1 MLRMT
6 YYQANLSPEQYAVLR
21 SVLREKGNLAMAAE
35 MMGLSLTRLRAMA
48 TKDEDLKIE
57 IEDALE
63 YHGALIYSTALERA
77 TAGKSDVLLGK
88 ILEAKVT
95 GFSKE
100 SREPASQ
107 RNKPTGLRLRTFD
120 ADGEENGVEDVAP
133 KTQPL
138 QLELRPGL

>member
-1 MLRMT
+1 MT
-6 YYQANLSPEQYAVLR
+6 IHLSTEQYAILR
-21 SVLREKGNLAMAAE
+21 STLREKGSLPMAAHL
-35 MMGLSLTRLRAMA
+35 MGLSLTRLRAMA
-48 TKDEDLKIE
+48 AKDEDLKIE

-63 YHGALIYSTALERA
+63 FHGALIYDCALERA
-77 TAGKSDVLLGK
+77 TNGKSDAMLGK

-100 SREPASQ
+100 SREPLSQ

-120 ADGEENGVEDVAP
+120 ADGEESGVQDVAP
-133 KTQPL
+133 KPL

>member
-1 MLRMT
+1 MT
-6 YYQANLSPEQYAVLR
+6 YYQANLSPEQYALLR

-88 ILEAKVT
+88 ILEAKVN

-100 SREPASQ
+100 SRE

-120 ADGEENGVEDVAP
+120 AEGEENGVEDVAP
-133 KTQPL
+133 KTAPL
-138 QLELRPGL
+138 QLELRQGL

>member
-1 MLRMT
+1 MSAQYFT
-6 YYQANLSPEQYAVLR
+6 ANLSPEQYALLR
-21 SVLREKGNLAMAAE
+21 STLREKGSLPMAAE
-35 MMGLSLTRLRAMA
+35 MMGISLTRLRAMA

-63 YHGALIYSTALERA
+63 FHGALIYDTALQRA

-88 ILEAKVT
+88 ILEAKVN

-100 SREPASQ
+100 SREPLSQ

-120 ADGEENGVEDVAP
+120 ADGEESGVQDVAP
-133 KTQPL
+133 KPKPL